1 MNSYVKG
8 KTSILSTLLRLYPI
22 ESGKILVD
30 EVEISQIE
38 LQRLRSSIAV
48 IPQDPV
54 LLQGT
59 IRYNLDPFDQYTDDE
74 IWTALER
81 TQLKSSVSISWLKLN
96 SSLDACEWSE
106 H

>member
-1 MNSYVKG
+1 M
-8 KTSILSTLLRLYPI
+8 YPI

-81 TQLKSSVSISWLKLN
+81 TQLKSSVSITWLKLN
-96 SSLDACEWSE
+96 LDACEWSE